1 MQYRWQST
9 LCKTTENLL
18 ETARQ
23 KYPNSKIQ
31 LEILIRQIGN
41 LKPEQYEL
49 KITRD
54 ELIIVDVNRKYS
66 HLAD

>member
-1 MQYRWQST
+1 MYNSLEIKHWQST

-31 LEILIRQIGN
+31 LEILTRQIGN
-41 LKPEQYEL
+41 LKREQYEL
-49 KITRD
+49 KS
-54 ELIIVDVNRKYS
+54 LGMN
-66 HLAD
+66 

>member
-31 LEILIRQIGN
+31 LEILTRQIGN
-41 LKPEQYEL
+41 LKREQYEL
-49 KITRD
+49 KS
-54 ELIIVDVNRKYS
+54 LGMNW
-66 HLAD
+66 

>member
-1 MQYRWQST
+1 MQHRWQST

-41 LKPEQYEL
+41 LKREQYEL
-49 KITRD
+49 K
-54 ELIIVDVNRKYS
+54 S
-66 HLAD
+66 LAMN